1 MVRFAAPVQTGHGAH
16 LSSYTMGTGPL
27 QGVKRPRRGVNHPPE
42 LKEEDSYT
50 PSLLLGLH
58 GR

>member
-1 MVRFAAPVQTGHGAH
+1 MVRFAAPVQTGYGAH

-27 QGVKRPRRGVNHPPE
+27 PGVKRQRRGVNQPPE
-42 LKEEDSYT
+42 SKEEESYT
-50 PSLLLGLH
+50 PTLLLGLH